1 MTCSYRYFIIF
12 NNILR
17 FSHSEQCHN
26 LISKTY
32 NTSCKTGEGIEE
44 MFADIATQLVQ
55 SNRSKLELQS
65 MEVHGFKIS
74 GSEEPTEDSCL
85 C

>member
-1 MTCSYRYFIIF
+1 MNIF
-12 NNILR
+12 AIN
-17 FSHSEQCHN
+17 SSEQCHN

-32 NTSCKTGEGIEE
+32 KTSCKTGEGIEE
-44 MFADIATQLVQ
+44 MFSDIATQLVQ

-65 MEVHGFKIS
+65 MEAHGFKL
-74 GSEEPTEDSCL
+74 GNKEEPVEDSCL